1 MTTGHFLPVKHFS
14 STVELLAEARAR
26 RARLFQPTP
35 PRIAKPLAPPAQAE
49 PARVIMRLPEII
61 PGPPEPRAHVDAYRA
76 HLRLKIMP
84 LKHMIKQV
92 CRDRKW
98 DASKVLSKSRRYEC
112 VERRQELMWLAK
124 EMFPGKSLKE
134 IGNALGGLD
143 HTTVLYGIRQHEKR
157 RNEGLK

>member
-1 MTTGHFLPVKHFS
+1 MTTGHFLPVKHFNS
-14 STVELLAEARAR
+14 AAELLAEARAR

-49 PARVIMRLPEII
+49 PARVIMRLPEVI

-76 HLRLKIMP
+76 HMRLKIMP

-92 CRDRKW
+92 CRDRRW
-98 DASKVLSKSRRYEC
+98 DASKVLGKSRRYEC